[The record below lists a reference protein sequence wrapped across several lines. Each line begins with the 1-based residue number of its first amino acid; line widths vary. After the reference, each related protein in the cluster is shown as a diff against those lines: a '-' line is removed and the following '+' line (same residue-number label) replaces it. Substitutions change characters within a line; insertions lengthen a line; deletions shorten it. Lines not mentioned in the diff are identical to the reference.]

1 MGSAQAVQGSLI
13 ALSAFHNNLHQS
25 FPVSFIEPEGLE
37 RGQCV
42 MHLGE
47 KVSDSNGWKW
57 CA

>member
-47 KVSDSNGWKW
+47 KSLRQ
-57 CA
+57 